1 MCRYRHKLFLVQH
14 TISQTIVFKIFTTK
28 LKNITLLCTTVNGP
42 HVSIY
47 TYIHTDPHLWCISSL
62 FSQLKRKLQT
72 HRASLYITFQE
83 PVRCFTDLALDKK
96 VKEALCL
103 TNDLALI
110 ENPSIL
116 LYALKPNIGTTGSK
130 DLTTDLLFFIKI
142 ATTFNFQFLNFQK
155 AIWFL
160 VKDLGTRIECNT
172 NFKSGTNI
180 ITEVWTFN
188 HLLNN

>member
-1 MCRYRHKLFLVQH
+1 MHLFFVL
-14 TISQTIVFKIFTTK
+14 
-28 LKNITLLCTTVNGP
+28 
-42 HVSIY
+42 SI
-47 TYIHTDPHLWCISSL
+47 
-62 FSQLKRKLQT
+62 K
-72 HRASLYITFQE
+72 
-83 PVRCFTDLALDKK
+83 KK
-96 VKEALCL
+96 VTNPSCL
-103 TNDLALI
+103 SLHNLTRTSKMLHRPGLRQESQGSIVLNQWSCPDWI
-110 ENPSIL
+110 DSIL

-188 HLLNN
+188 HLLNNLLHIKRLLQQTLCAWTILQLLSSCTSVYTSHSLNAFLPSILYSPN